1 MTQRR
6 VEPFDA
12 TVRGQTERP
21 LQEIVVELWENSE
34 KLVRQELALASTEL
48 DSKLGRAKVELG
60 AFALGGA
67 VLYAGLLALVA
78 AAILLLG
85 HAVALWLAALIVGA
99 VVSGIGYGLVRRGP
113 PKPAELMPTQTMQSV
128 KQDVKTFKE
137 ATK

>member
-1 MTQRR
+1 MTQRTLK
-6 VEPFDA
+6 PLDTPA
-12 TVRGQTERP
+12 PGHAERP
-21 LQEIVVELWENSE
+21 LNEIVVELWQNTE

-85 HAVALWLAALIVGA
+85 HAVSLWLAALIVGA

-113 PKPAELMPTQTMQSV
+113 PTPAELVPTQTMQSL

-137 ATK
+137 AAK